1 MINVGN
7 ILNSPVIEDPWQHK
21 EVKNVFRQNFFQRLS
36 AEVQQVKDHIQVGD
50 NGLWMFEAVQLGIS
64 QSLVDE
70 IFEANKQFLKISAQ
84 LIKQFNTKNTSQIG
98 YFSIP
103 RFNFVKPNYVGEI
116 HDDGDT
122 KEKTVIMTT
131 YLYPNQSTGTR
142 LYTQEVESSY
152 HSSLNWEP
160 NSALVFA
167 PVTDVTWHSFNSGHS
182 ERITLS
188 FFFEKIE
195 NMDIINRLSEEK
207 IEWFYNNFA
216 KDIMSIELD

>member
-1 MINVGN
+1 MINVSN

-21 EVKNVFRQNFFQRLS
+21 EVKNVFSLDFFQRLS
-36 AEVQQVKDHIQVGD
+36 TEVQKIKNHIQLGD

-84 LIKQFNTKNTSQIG
+84 LIKQFNTKNISQIG
-98 YFSIP
+98 YCSIP

-122 KEKTVIMTT
+122 KEKAVIMTT
-131 YLYPNQSTGTR
+131 YLYPDQSTGTR
-142 LYTQEVESSY
+142 LYTDKKESAY
-152 HSSLNWEP
+152 HSSTKWES

-167 PVTDVTWHSFNSGHS
+167 PVTDITWHSFNSGQD
-182 ERITLS
+182 ERITLG

-195 NMDIINRLSEEK
+195 DMSFINQLSKEK
-207 IEWFYNNFA
+207 IEWFYNNFS
-216 KDIMSIELD
+216 KDTVSIELD